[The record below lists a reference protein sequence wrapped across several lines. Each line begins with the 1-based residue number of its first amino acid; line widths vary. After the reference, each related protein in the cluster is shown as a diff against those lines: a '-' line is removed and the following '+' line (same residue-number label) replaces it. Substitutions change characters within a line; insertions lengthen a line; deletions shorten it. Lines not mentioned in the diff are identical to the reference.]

1 MTGTLSVQKIQG
13 LATSAAP
20 TTVEIASAHKIT
32 GNITHGTSSVFP
44 AGHIIQIVVK
54 TSSSS
59 TTIGGSS
66 LTTFGLSQSFTPK
79 FASSNILIIGSLA
92 GEHYSAND
100 QGLRV
105 DLTKDGSQFRYWAYL
120 DYHSSDASQNISI
133 QTLQWYG
140 TVDNTNA
147 RTYEFRACSSNS
159 GGTARINQYNSP
171 STMTIMEIAG

>member
-1 MTGTLSVQKIQG
+1 MGDVKVNTIKTNTLQASTGSNIAMTSGHTMQ
-13 LATSAAP
+13 P
-20 TTVEIASAHKIT
+20 NFH
-32 GNITHGTSSVFP
+32 SSTVFP

-59 TTIGGSS
+59 TTVSGSS
-66 LTTFGLSQSFTPK
+66 LTSFGLSQSFTPK
-79 FASSNILIIGSLA
+79 FASSNILIIGSIA
-92 GEHYSAND
+92 GEHYSASD

-147 RTYEFRACSSNS
+147 RTYEFRACSSNG